1 MTWKIRH
8 QGSPRSIEGLTV
20 PQVVEGL
27 QDGLWETTD
36 EVMGPQDAAWTPLE
50 NHPQFAEVAADLEPF
65 LPAHHEDET
74 RLDMNPLIDVCL
86 VLLIFFI
93 LTTTYAALEKVLE
106 MGSTSVDNPK
116 GLPMTTPDKV
126 DKFMIKAQIRQEG
139 GRPVIRIEDQVV
151 DPEDLVP
158 AIKRYVKDTRKTEI
172 LIDTGKGVP
181 WGEVVRVQDAAKGA
195 GVLHV
200 HHLKQT

>member
-27 QDGLWETTD
+27 QEGLWETTD
-36 EVMGPQDAAWTPLE
+36 EVMGPQDAGWTALE
-50 NHPQFAEVAADLEPF
+50 NHPQFAEAAAELEP
-65 LPAHHEDET
+65 LGPPPHEDET

-93 LTTTYAALEKVLE
+93 LTTTYAALEKVVE
-106 MGSTSVDNPK
+106 MGNISADNPQ
-116 GLPMTTPDKV
+116 GLPVVSREKV

-158 AIKRYVKDTRKTEI
+158 AIKRYVNDKHKTDI
-172 LIDTGKGVP
+172 LIDTSKDVP
-181 WGEVVRVQDAAKGA
+181 WGEVIRVHDAAKGA
-195 GVLHV
+195 NVLHV
-200 HHLKQT
+200 HYLKQP